1 MAKTLINKHIDDSSS
16 IRRGLFTAD
25 LSKAKGEII
34 INNDPNN
41 PSIYIVNNNDE
52 VVKISGD
59 NNTGGIEYDDTRIW
73 SQVNDNTNAITY
85 LRNNMYDD
93 TEVRNI
99 ISDNTESIEELKES
113 VQENIYDDT
122 EVRKMISDN
131 TESIEEIKE
140 RAYDDTELRQIV
152 SANTEA
158 IEELKESSSESVLS
172 ETITVAGLSDIFG
185 AGNYSNNDVI
195 PAGTSFTEIF
205 LNILCKEMFP
215 NNVKTRSASATV
227 FLSDLTLAL
236 SHNYI
241 AEVGSL
247 VSLVSGRTNGVYF
260 DTIDSEIYNMD
271 YGYSLKNDN
280 IKISSDTFIK
290 EPCKISIENPY
301 FTISS
306 EIVSGFNADNLIY
319 ITTTPTTKASADDAI
334 LDRTTLG
341 CLSEGENTI
350 KIKGLG
356 PYYKYSANKL
366 QGVYYCSNLG
376 KTNENERSDSVDEV
390 SGLITPVEKTKSE
403 TIIGAYKYFLG
414 YSEYQSVDDFKSN
427 PNEIRTLR
435 VKSDFIEI
443 DGTTIVTESKLTSNG
458 SSIVIACPKKYKL
471 ATIEDNTGAN
481 LLGSFTSRGEV
492 DITVGGTITAT
503 YNVYLL
509 PIANGTKLEFKNVTL
524 TLNNK

>member
-99 ISDNTESIEELKES
+99 ISGNTESIEELKES

-131 TESIEEIKE
+131 TESIEKIKE

-260 DTIDSEIYNMD
+260 DTIDSEIYM
-271 YGYSLKNDN
+271 
-280 IKISSDTFIK
+280 
-290 EPCKISIENPY
+290 E
-301 FTISS
+301 
-306 EIVSGFNADNLIY
+306 
-319 ITTTPTTKASADDAI
+319 
-334 LDRTTLG
+334 
-341 CLSEGENTI
+341 
-350 KIKGLG
+350 
-356 PYYKYSANKL
+356 
-366 QGVYYCSNLG
+366 
-376 KTNENERSDSVDEV
+376 
-390 SGLITPVEKTKSE
+390 
-403 TIIGAYKYFLG
+403 
-414 YSEYQSVDDFKSN
+414 
-427 PNEIRTLR
+427 
-435 VKSDFIEI
+435 
-443 DGTTIVTESKLTSNG
+443 
-458 SSIVIACPKKYKL
+458 
-471 ATIEDNTGAN
+471 
-481 LLGSFTSRGEV
+481 
-492 DITVGGTITAT
+492 
-503 YNVYLL
+503 
-509 PIANGTKLEFKNVTL
+509 
-524 TLNNK
+524 